1 MTQWTL
7 LRTGGPLLVPM
18 TLALLM
24 SGCATTEPDNDT
36 AGQPS
41 PPAATAS
48 AAATPTTVPTP
59 TVRPSGASPSVP
71 PKKPTD
77 EQATDRIAGRVTRGG
92 SGPCYGVVTDDGK
105 EYALYGSDVGTLQVD
120 SFVRVTIAPLL
131 LRISCGPGTH
141 ASIVELSVVR

>member
-1 MTQWTL
+1 
-7 LRTGGPLLVPM
+7 M

-24 SGCATTEPDNDT
+24 SGCATTEPADDA

-41 PPAATAS
+41 SPTATTSAAT
-48 AAATPTTVPTP
+48 TPTSTPTP
-59 TVRPSGASPSVP
+59 TVRPSSAPAIP

-105 EYALYGSDVGTLQVD
+105 EYALYGSDTGTLQVD
-120 SFVRVTIAPLL
+120 TFVRVTIAPLL
-131 LRISCGPGTH
+131 LRINCGPGTH

>member
-1 MTQWTL
+1 
-7 LRTGGPLLVPM
+7 M

-24 SGCATTEPDNDT
+24 SGCATTEPADD
-36 AGQPS
+36 AAAQPS
-41 PPAATAS
+41 SPTATTGAVTAPATS
-48 AAATPTTVPTP
+48 NPTP
-59 TVRPSGASPSVP
+59 TVRSSGAPAIP

-105 EYALYGSDVGTLQVD
+105 EYALYGSDTGTLQVD

-131 LRISCGPGTH
+131 LRINCGPGTH
-141 ASIVELSVVR
+141 ASIVELSVVS